1 MSNVDSQRRPIRSDY
16 CAIAVQQRVLQH
28 IRGKGGHL
36 GARPA
41 AHQTDDA
48 LPAGF
53 HAATIRAGLLIR
65 HLPFSRMPHRKREAE
80 ADASAAYHA
89 AVSAEEK
96 LARLLGLW
104 LVKDMKSKSDQVTL
118 LRRAGF
124 EVSEVASLLDMTENN
139 VMVTD
144 HLGRKKTVD

>member
-1 MSNVDSQRRPIRSDY
+1 
-16 CAIAVQQRVLQH
+16 
-28 IRGKGGHL
+28 
-36 GARPA
+36 
-41 AHQTDDA
+41 
-48 LPAGF
+48 
-53 HAATIRAGLLIR
+53 
-65 HLPFSRMPHRKREAE
+65 MPHRKREAS
-80 ADASAAYHA
+80 ASYHA

-96 LARLLGLW
+96 LARLLGLL

-144 HLGRKKTVD
+144 HLGRKKVD